1 MAKKISRNTF
11 LTDNSPSIKAF
22 ASIAGSKESEGP
34 IGTCF
39 DKIETDSYFGQ
50 DTWEKAESELQKQTV
65 GLAISKAGL
74 KDADIDYILSGDL
87 INQCIGTTYGL
98 RSLNIPFLGIY
109 GACSTM
115 AEGLL
120 LGSLLTDLS
129 LIHI

>member
-50 DTWEKAESELQKQTV
+50 DTWEKAESERK
-65 GLAISKAGL
+65 SK
-74 KDADIDYILSGDL
+74 LSVW
-87 INQCIGTTYGL
+87 QFPRQVL
-98 RSLNIPFLGIY
+98 RMPI
-109 GACSTM
+109 
-115 AEGLL
+115 
-120 LGSLLTDLS
+120 
-129 LIHI
+129 